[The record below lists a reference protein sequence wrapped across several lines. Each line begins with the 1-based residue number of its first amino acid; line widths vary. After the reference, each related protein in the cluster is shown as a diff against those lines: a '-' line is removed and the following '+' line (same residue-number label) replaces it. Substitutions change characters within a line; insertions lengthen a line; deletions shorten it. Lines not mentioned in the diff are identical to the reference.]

1 MAHCCRQQ
9 LQGVTVVCKHGGYIA
24 TIRDALNAQQREYKR
39 VVIHVGTNDAD
50 LSIES
55 LEVLEDFQLLI
66 EDAVSIT
73 DEVVV
78 SSLCPRLDDS
88 RANRMVDAVN
98 AWLQGLVEGLG
109 CIFVSHASNFYDE
122 NANIKSDLLD
132 IDDLYLSSSGV
143 VLDQE
148 EF

>member
-1 MAHCCRQQ
+1 MSCGTLLRSRRRRQQ

-88 RANRMVDAVN
+88 RAKIMVDAVN

-109 CIFVSHASNFYDE
+109 CIFVSHASNFYVRTRTS
-122 NANIKSDLLD
+122 KVT
-132 IDDLYLSSSGV
+132 YLTKMASN
-143 VLDQE
+143 
-148 EF
+148 